1 MRVNFSAEDVA
12 RILAIAVANY
22 LHGLPTQGNDLLL
35 ISALALGE
43 YVSGRVGQLA
53 RQKGHDQDAVF
64 KTAQEELHSFPIG
77 EVIGTGQ

>member
-1 MRVNFSAEDVA
+1 M
-12 RILAIAVANY
+12 
-22 LHGLPTQGNDLLL
+22 

-43 YVSGRVGQLA
+43 YVSERVGQLA

-77 EVIGTGQ
+77 EVIGTKQ